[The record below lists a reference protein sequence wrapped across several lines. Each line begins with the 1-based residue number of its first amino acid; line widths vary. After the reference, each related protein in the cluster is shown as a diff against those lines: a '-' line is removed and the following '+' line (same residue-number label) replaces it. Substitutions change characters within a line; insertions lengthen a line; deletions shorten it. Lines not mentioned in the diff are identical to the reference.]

1 MPRIRTLA
9 AAAAALCMLLA
20 PASASADEPY
30 LWYEGFNQANG
41 ANGLI
46 TNEYAYWHPSDA
58 LAVRSPAWEM
68 DSGSLF
74 SIGGTGRSGPVQ
86 ACSVD
91 RYSEAC
97 TNSAVLRLV
106 TRRRDYRDVLVQT
119 SLRTVRLSQTSATPA
134 VAWDGVHLFLRYQ
147 SEHHLYYAT
156 VNRRDGELVIKKK
169 CPGGSSNGGTY
180 YTLASTGG
188 HSIQYSRWQL
198 VGASVQDRADGGVE
212 LAVHVDGVRRLTA
225 VDGGTGCA
233 AISQAGG
240 VGVRGDNA
248 EIELDGFAVQP
259 IASPL
264 PTVAITA
271 PADGATVA
279 SPVTLAAAAD
289 DDRAITKVAF
299 LADGVRVGQDY
310 APPYRVTWQPA
321 EGAHSLVARAYDLE
335 GNSSDS
341 AVVGVRR

>member
-1 MPRIRTLA
+1 MRRTGTLA
-9 AAAAALCMLLA
+9 AVAATLCMLLA
-20 PASASADEPY
+20 PAAASADVPY
-30 LWYEGFNQANG
+30 LWYEGFNQPNG
-41 ANGLI
+41 ANSLI

-106 TRRRDYRDVLVQT
+106 TARRDYRDVLVQT
-119 SLRTVRLSQTSATPA
+119 SLRTVRLSETS
-134 VAWDGVHLFLRYQ
+134 
-147 SEHHLYYAT
+147 AT
-156 VNRRDGELVIKKK
+156 VNRRDGALVIKKK

-188 HSIQYSRWQL
+188 HSISYSRWQL
-198 VGASVQDRADGGVE
+198 VGASVQDRTDGGVD
-212 LAVHVDGVRRLTA
+212 LAVHVDGERRLTA
-225 VDGGTGCA
+225 VDSGTGCA
-233 AISQAGG
+233 PISRPGG

-264 PTVAITA
+264 PKVAITA
-271 PADGATVA
+271 PADGATVS
-279 SPVTLAAAAD
+279 SPVTLAATAD

-299 LADGVRVGQDY
+299 LADGVQVGQDY
-310 APPYRVTWQPA
+310 APPYRVVWQPPA
-321 EGAHSLVARAYDLE
+321 GAHSLVARAYDLE

-341 AVVGVRR
+341 TPIALRR